1 LCVRCVDTLASTTSA
16 AVSATDSTAYQWS
29 WVILVIIASAFIE
42 LSMAQLSI
50 SDVEATSRSLKLL
63 NIIEKCLLRINEAAR
78 GSTVQAMSVQCW
90 RAKVLTAQSEA
101 STKQGSVVMWRRALY
116 WILHLPLLFSVSVI
130 PAGCV
135 RNVLQ

>member
-1 LCVRCVDTLASTTSA
+1 
-16 AVSATDSTAYQWS
+16 
-29 WVILVIIASAFIE
+29 
-42 LSMAQLSI
+42 MAQLSI

-90 RAKVLTAQSEA
+90 RAKALTAQSEA
-101 STKQGSVVMWRRALY
+101 STKQGSLVLWRRALY
-116 WILHLPLLFSVSVI
+116 WILHLPLLFSVSVV

-135 RNVLQ
+135 PNVLQ